1 MIKITPFQLTKNGI
15 KYNFNSVLSLISKIS
30 KNKCPF
36 FASPTA
42 YK

>member
-1 MIKITPFQLTKNGI
+1 MFEITPFQLTINDV